1 MHYRSD
7 MRMFLQHFLFCL
19 IFTAAGRGELKD
31 YKKLRSCRWMIPSS
45 YAAIGVMED
54 CTVVVLSP
62 EYEDNTS
69 PPELARNNK
78 SCAGAQIIMI
88 KSLVLYKEGKMKT
101 VHFPVAFVNPH
112 FIPISLGCDF
122 PMKKMIYF
130 CNLSDDFVPNTRFK
144 VEEDAAL
151 TIHGNAISV
160 GSHRVVLN
168 EDGKIL
174 HYDHMTEPETNDTET
189 DYRISGYK
197 VVVTTLTTRTI
208 ISLEGEN
215 DKRCLLFVHHPRVAV
230 KRWTFVKEATYD
242 QLVHY
247 QQQRKE
253 ALLDLPY
260 LLKPSTTARKVSSID
275 PFKQLFNDVLYCLI
289 GVQICIIVIPGLY
302 AWCFGCPCSGESFAK
317 VEYERMNKDEAVQKK
332 QAAKKQAELLR
343 EQRLRAQK
351 ERMLRDSKGVARAR
365 APTTKDAFRVK
376 GLSTV
381 LPTKG

>member
-1 MHYRSD
+1 MHCSFRSD

-174 HYDHMTEPETNDTET
+174 HYDHMT
-189 DYRISGYK
+189 
-197 VVVTTLTTRTI
+197 
-208 ISLEGEN
+208 
-215 DKRCLLFVHHPRVAV
+215 
-230 KRWTFVKEATYD
+230 
-242 QLVHY
+242 
-247 QQQRKE
+247 
-253 ALLDLPY
+253 LPY
-260 LLKPSTTARKVSSID
+260 LGVQGCGNNAYNKDDNLFGGRERQKVFTVRASPSSCGEALDFRQGSNLRPVGPLSTTTKRSFARFAISTET
-275 PFKQLFNDVLYCLI
+275 LNNCE
-289 GVQICIIVIPGLY
+289 
-302 AWCFGCPCSGESFAK
+302 ESF
-317 VEYERMNKDEAVQKK
+317 EHRSL
-332 QAAKKQAELLR
+332 QAAI
-343 EQRLRAQK
+343 
-351 ERMLRDSKGVARAR
+351 
-365 APTTKDAFRVK
+365 
-376 GLSTV
+376 
-381 LPTKG
+381 